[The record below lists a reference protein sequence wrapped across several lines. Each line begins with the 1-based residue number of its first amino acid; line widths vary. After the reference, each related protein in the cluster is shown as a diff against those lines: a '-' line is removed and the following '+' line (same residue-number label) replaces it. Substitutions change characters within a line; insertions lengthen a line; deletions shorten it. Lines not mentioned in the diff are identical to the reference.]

1 MLDCIIVDD
10 SQLARSAMKHLVEQ
24 VEFLN
29 LKHDCEKPL
38 DAFNYLK
45 NEKIDLVFLD
55 VEMPEM
61 NGLELIRS
69 LEKRPIIIFVSAKK
83 EYAIEAFELNV
94 ADYII
99 KPVTLPRFIKAVNR
113 AKELFES
120 KGEKVEVPENELEF
134 IFVKSKSI
142 ITKIRIQDIFHLQ
155 ALGDYVNIY
164 TTEKMYT
171 VHITLSGI
179 EKKLPPKKFY
189 RLHRSYIIALDKIHH
204 IEGETLYVNHQA
216 IPIGEQYKQALL
228 KKINYI

>member
-120 KGEKVEVPENELEF
+120 KGEKSRGAR
-134 IFVKSKSI
+134 K
-142 ITKIRIQDIFHLQ
+142 
-155 ALGDYVNIY
+155 
-164 TTEKMYT
+164 
-171 VHITLSGI
+171 
-179 EKKLPPKKFY
+179 
-189 RLHRSYIIALDKIHH
+189 
-204 IEGETLYVNHQA
+204 
-216 IPIGEQYKQALL
+216 
-228 KKINYI
+228 